1 MAVAGPIVMK
11 IPSCILSLSIALLAG
26 GALAAEDPAATVR
39 RLSQEFSDASAKGDA
54 AVFRRLLH
62 KDVVFMNEGGQ
73 LATKDEIVASARPAA
88 AGVTNDLV
96 QDDFHVVFV
105 GNVAVTSFT
114 DHSTVHFFGQV
125 IRPDF
130 RSTEVWAKMGAGWQ
144 MISSQTVAL
153 LVDPPA
159 VAVAP
164 KLLDDYVGTYAADP
178 SFVIRIRRDGDALV
192 SSTNGAAEAPLLG
205 ESADV
210 FFTAGQARVRR
221 IFERDASGAVTGFRS
236 RREGMDLVFRRQT
249 AG

>member
-1 MAVAGPIVMK
+1 MKVSPRIAGLSFLLVVAG
-11 IPSCILSLSIALLAG
+11 AAG
-26 GALAAEDPAATVR
+26 AAGAAAAEDPAATIK

-54 AVFRRLLH
+54 AAFRRLLH

-73 LATKDEIVASARPAA
+73 IATKDELVASARPADK
-88 AGVTNDLV
+88 GVANDLV

-114 DHSTVHFFGQV
+114 DHSTVHFFDQV
-125 IRPDF
+125 MRPDY
-130 RSTEVWAKMGAGWQ
+130 RSTEVWAKVGSGWQ

-164 KLLDDYVGTYAADP
+164 KRLDDYVGTYSADP

-192 SSTNGAAEAPLLG
+192 SSTNGSPEARLLG
-205 ESADV
+205 ESTDV
-210 FFTAGQARVRR
+210 FFTPGQARVRR
-221 IFERDASGAVTGFRS
+221 IFERDAAGIVTGFRS
-236 RREGMDLVFRRQT
+236 RREGMDLVFRKQAT
-249 AG
+249 G